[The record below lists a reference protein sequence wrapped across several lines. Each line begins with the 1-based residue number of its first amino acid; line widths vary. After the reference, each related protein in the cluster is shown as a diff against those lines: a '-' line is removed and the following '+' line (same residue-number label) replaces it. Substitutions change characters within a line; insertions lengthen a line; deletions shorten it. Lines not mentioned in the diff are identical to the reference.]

1 MDRNHGPAC
10 SGTGGRHGPEYAA
23 RSLSHVSSL
32 VFGMAPEVTTLISRL
47 SPRDLE
53 RVVVQEI
60 QEMRPRWENR
70 PMFWKELFH
79 AATQMDD
86 ESLANVHLHCLQ
98 LLGGEHVSIHGNPT
112 LSWPLSLP
120 KP

>member
-1 MDRNHGPAC
+1 
-10 SGTGGRHGPEYAA
+10 
-23 RSLSHVSSL
+23 
-32 VFGMAPEVTTLISRL
+32 MAPEVTTLISQL
-47 SPRDLE
+47 SPRELD

-98 LLGGEHVSIHGNPT
+98 LLGGEYASVHGNLMASVDAAKGPVIEGT
-112 LSWPLSLP
+112 VKKNYHEAPIEPRSLEFR
-120 KP
+120 